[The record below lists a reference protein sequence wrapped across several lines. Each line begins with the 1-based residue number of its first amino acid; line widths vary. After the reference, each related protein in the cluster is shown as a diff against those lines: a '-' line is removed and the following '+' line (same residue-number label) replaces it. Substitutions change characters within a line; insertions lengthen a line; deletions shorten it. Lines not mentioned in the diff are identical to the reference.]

1 MYVKKVKYF
10 KDYKLKVLFSDDK
23 TKIVD
28 IEPIITKSKRVFKPL
43 LDLDFFK
50 QVSLDHP
57 EHPLGI
63 RWPNDADICP
73 DVLYEMGVEV
83 KKASSSSIISNA
95 PKWVNSKIR
104 KTKNKL
110 SKAKTTLKSASTQS
124 KKHRP
129 MKTG

>member
-10 KDYKLKVLFSDDK
+10 KDYKLEILFSDEK

-28 IEPIITKSKRVFKPL
+28 IEPIIAKSKRIFKPL
-43 LDLDFFK
+43 LDVDFFK
-50 QVSLDHP
+50 QVSLDHA

-83 KKASSSSIISNA
+83 KKAFSLPTI
-95 PKWVNSKIR
+95 
-104 KTKNKL
+104 
-110 SKAKTTLKSASTQS
+110 S
-124 KKHRP
+124 KKRP
-129 MKTG
+129 CC